1 MKRSR
6 TLMYDVA
13 SFVITKGQATVQD
26 LMPQF
31 PDFTDYQIRK
41 ALQNAS
47 AKGIIKCLHNGQQKG
62 VCGCGNATY
71 GPRDGKRIATAVVRK
86 ELRATT
92 SVFDREGVTIPVTD
106 GRVHSPLGG
115 W

>member
-1 MKRSR
+1 MKRGR

-13 SFVITKGQATVQD
+13 SLVIHMGKATID
-26 LMPQF
+26 DIAPHF
-31 PDFTDYQIRK
+31 PGWTAYQLKR

-62 VCGCGNATY
+62 VRGCGAATY
-71 GPRDGKRIATAVVRK
+71 GPRDGKPIATAPAMKKVR
-86 ELRATT
+86 AVI
-92 SVFDREGVTIPVTD
+92 SVFDQSGVVIVTR
-106 GRVHSPLGG
+106 GEVHSPLGE